1 VNRLAQQKENKLR
14 SLYKALSLL
23 VIAIFLR
30 YLCHS
35 IMLIPVLLNEKRSA
49 PRVPDLFLDF
59 LPQSDF
65 LLRYNYWLWLVC
77 YLSMAFY
84 FFIKKRTLFMRF
96 IVTDSFVSIA
106 RGLCIPLTTFGPPF
120 GDDIN
125 AIGFDFWEVWFSM
138 INPFNALAGGGALR
152 YLTKDMFF
160 SGHIATTFL
169 IFLYARE
176 LGKRVGLLALVF
188 NIFILLVVLFSHLHY
203 AVDIIGAYSITFSIY
218 IVSELY
224 LSKSK
229 KFKALT
235 YYFA

>member
-1 VNRLAQQKENKLR
+1 MNRLAQQRENKLR
-14 SLYKALSLL
+14 SAYKAFLL
-23 VIAIFLR
+23 ALMAIVLR
-30 YLCHS
+30 YLCHG
-35 IMLIPVLLNEKRSA
+35 IMLIPVLWNETKSA
-49 PRVPDLFLDF
+49 PRIPDFFLDL

-77 YLSMAFY
+77 YLSMIIY
-84 FFIKKRTLFMRF
+84 FFVKSRALFIRF

-125 AIGFDFWEVWFSM
+125 ATGFDFWEVWLSM
-138 INPFNALAGGGALR
+138 VDPFNALAGGGALR

-169 IFLYARE
+169 AFLYARE
-176 LGKRVGLLALVF
+176 FGKKTGLLAIIL
-188 NIFILLVVLFSHLHY
+188 NIFILIVVLFSHLHY
-203 AVDIIGAYSITFSIY
+203 TVDIVGAYAITFSIY
-218 IVSELY
+218 IISESF

-235 YYFA
+235 NYFT